1 MKIKVL
7 LISKLDSTISAMK
20 NMIDDETIAVIGESS
35 GGTAALDSIDNLSPN
50 IIIMTLG
57 AGDHDVL
64 NLTERITL
72 NKPRS
77 QVILLCEYVDVDLLQ
92 SAMRAGARNVIQF
105 PNSPKEFGEYIK
117 KVYNDETTRMESM
130 NAKQNLSWLSQVIT
144 VFGAKGGLGKTTLAT
159 NLAVK
164 LAEKRKKVAL
174 IDLDLQFGDVHIFLD
189 LEPTDTISELVQEY
203 SVPNIDLVRSYMNV
217 HSSGVHVLCAPKR
230 PEYAELISPEKVQSI
245 LSLLRTYYD
254 YVIIDTPPSFSDV
267 TMTAIEASTVILFI
281 SGLDI
286 SVLKNSKTSIS
297 LLESLKQ
304 MDKIRLIINRAVNMS
319 SIGISDVQKLINCP
333 IWAKIPSDYK
343 VAVTALNRGVPF
355 VIGAPN
361 CELSKSITAIA
372 DLLLMGNEGT
382 ETLSQ
387 TQKKR
392 LGLLGS
398 QKLEFPFRN
407 RQ

>member
-1 MKIKVL
+1 M
-7 LISKLDSTISAMK
+7 
-20 NMIDDETIAVIGESS
+20 
-35 GGTAALDSIDNLSPN
+35 
-50 IIIMTLG
+50 
-57 AGDHDVL
+57 
-64 NLTERITL
+64 
-72 NKPRS
+72 
-77 QVILLCEYVDVDLLQ
+77 
-92 SAMRAGARNVIQF
+92 
-105 PNSPKEFGEYIK
+105 
-117 KVYNDETTRMESM
+117 
-130 NAKQNLSWLSQVIT
+130 
-144 VFGAKGGLGKTTLAT
+144 
-159 NLAVK
+159 
-164 LAEKRKKVAL
+164 
-174 IDLDLQFGDVHIFLD
+174 
-189 LEPTDTISELVQEY
+189 
-203 SVPNIDLVRSYMNV
+203 
-217 HSSGVHVLCAPKR
+217 
-230 PEYAELISPEKVQSI
+230 QSI